1 MYTFFEVSLM
11 PEIATVN
18 TREFREDLSHFL
30 DSDQTIAITKHG
42 HVVGYYVPAR
52 DANKLKAQVQV
63 FQTSAERL
71 QAVLDAQGFSEQ
83 DLEEVIAEFNVVRKK
98 SRVAKK

>member
-1 MYTFFEVSLM
+1 M

-52 DANKLKAQVQV
+52 DPDKLKAQVQA
-63 FQTSAERL
+63 FQNSAERL
-71 QAVLDAQGFSEQ
+71 QAVLDAQGFTEQ
-83 DLEEVIAEFNVVRKK
+83 NLEEVIAEFNDVRKK
-98 SRVAKK
+98 ARVAKK

>member
-1 MYTFFEVSLM
+1 M

-52 DANKLKAQVQV
+52 DSNKIKAQVQA

-71 QAVLDAQGFSEQ
+71 QAVLDAQGFTEK
-83 DLEEVIAEFNVVRKK
+83 DLEEVVAEFNVVRKK
-98 SRVAKK
+98 ARVAKK